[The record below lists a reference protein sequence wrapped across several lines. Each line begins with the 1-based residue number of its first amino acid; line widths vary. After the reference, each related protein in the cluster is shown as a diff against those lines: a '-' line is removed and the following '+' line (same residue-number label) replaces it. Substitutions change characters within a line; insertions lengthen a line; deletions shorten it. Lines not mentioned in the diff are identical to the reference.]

1 MEIKLW
7 SNPKIQYET
16 KMSRRGNIEKC
27 SKPVTYDFK
36 PGVTMLIGSN
46 GTGKSTLL
54 KQLNSL
60 FKERNWNQIPD
71 NDNIRDKYYCYS
83 YDNVYEEKF
92 AKDSW
97 IHSDMKID
105 RIAATF
111 CNSEGQ
117 DMYDYLYYKIADIG
131 KAVRYARSK
140 EYNGIFI
147 LFDGLDSGL
156 SLDRLEEIKRK
167 VLDFMVREESK
178 NGEFEVYIVCAANSF
193 EFCSGYDC
201 IDVTNQEHYYFDQY
215 WEFRRHFIKED

>member
-7 SNPKIQYET
+7 SNPNFQYET
-16 KMSRRGNIEKC
+16 KIGRRGNSEKV
-27 SKPVTYDFK
+27 SKPITYNFES
-36 PGVTMLIGSN
+36 GVTMLIGSN

-60 FKERNWNQIPD
+60 FKERNWSQISD
-71 NDNIRDKYYCYS
+71 NDNIRDKYYCYF

-97 IHSDMKID
+97 IHSSDKLE
-105 RIAATF
+105 RIAVTF
-111 CNSEGQ
+111 SNSEGQ
-117 DMYDYLYYKIADIG
+117 DMYDYLYYKIIDIG
-131 KAVRYARSK
+131 KAVKYARSGDYK
-140 EYNGIFI
+140 GIFI

-156 SLDRLEEIKRK
+156 SLDKLEEIREK
-167 VLDFMVREESK
+167 VLNFIVKEENK
-178 NGEFEVYIVCAANSF
+178 NEFEVYIICAANSF

-201 IDVTNQEHYYFDQY
+201 IDVTNQEHYIFNEY